1 MSGNLL
7 SIGKSGLFAAQA
19 GLATTGH
26 NITNANVAGYNRQ
39 VVVQATAPMLDTG
52 VGFQGTGTQVAQIKR
67 YSDEF
72 LNSQVR
78 NAQATKSGLD
88 SYYAQISQIDNML
101 ADQVSGLSPS
111 LQGFFKGVQ
120 DMAANRA
127 SLPSRQAMLSAA
139 DTLATRFQALDSR
152 LGEIREGVNSTI
164 ESSVTVINSYANQIA
179 QLNEQI
185 GNFASA
191 SQNVPNDLLDKRDQL
206 VMELNTHVKANVMPG
221 DNNSLTVSI
230 GSGQP
235 LVVGQRAFQLAT
247 VKSPTDP
254 NRTEVGYVT
263 GTKVS
268 VLADNALSGGA
279 LGGALEFRS
288 KTLDPAQSALGKVA
302 IGLAIEFNAQ
312 HTLGLDQA
320 GKPGEN
326 FFQVA
331 KAVVGKDIKN
341 ASTSTV
347 AVEAIVRDP
356 GALKDSDYK
365 VEYSA
370 SGYNVYRLSDNERVI
385 KDYVPDGN
393 PVSADGID
401 FMISTGTAA
410 VGDNFLVRPTMAGA
424 ANFNVLVKDVAGI
437 AAAAPVVTSAAVGN
451 TGNVKISAGTVNK
464 DFLSSAPPLPVE
476 LSVVHDSVANTRT
489 LNGFPAGMPV
499 TMVTMVDGK
508 ETESGP
514 FTNPVP
520 FTDGATYK
528 FGGVSITLTGTPGHG
543 DKFDI
548 KNNSSGV
555 GDTRNIGLLGD
566 LQTKNIFNGGTATL
580 QSSYAQLVSTVGNKT
595 REVQVN
601 GQAAEALLAQAKT
614 SAQDVSGVNL
624 DEEATNLIK
633 YQQAYQAAGKVMQIA
648 GTIFDT
654 LLSIGR

>member
-52 VGFQGTGTQVAQIKR
+52 VGFQGTGTQIAQIKR

-101 ADQVSGLSPS
+101 ADQTAGLSPS
-111 LQGFFKGVQ
+111 LQSFFKGVQ
-120 DMAANRA
+120 DVA
-127 SLPSRQAMLSAA
+127 SFRGSVPSRQAMLSAA
-139 DTLATRFQALDSR
+139 DTLAARFQSLDQR
-152 LGEIREGVNSTI
+152 FTEIREGVNSTI
-164 ESSVTVINSYANQIA
+164 ETSVTMINSYASQIA
-179 QLNEQI
+179 LLNEQI

-191 SQNVPNDLLDKRDQL
+191 NQNVPNDLLDKRDQL
-206 VMELNTHVKANVMPG
+206 VMELNTHVKATVMPG

-235 LVVGQRAFQLAT
+235 LVVGQRAFQLAA
-247 VKSPTDP
+247 VKSPTDLT
-254 NRTEVGYVT
+254 RVEVGYVT
-263 GTKVS
+263 GNKVS
-268 VLADNALSGGA
+268 TLADNALSGGT

-302 IGLAIEFNAQ
+302 IGLAFEFNAQ
-312 HTLGLDQA
+312 HKLGLDQDGNP
-320 GKPGEN
+320 GKD
-326 FFQVA
+326 FFSVA
-331 KAVVGKDIKN
+331 PAYVGKNIKN
-341 ASTSTV
+341 ATSSTTEV
-347 AVEAIVRDP
+347 KAIVSDP
-356 GALKDSDYK
+356 SKLVDSDYK
-365 VEYSA
+365 IEYSGT
-370 SGYNVYRLSDNERVI
+370 GYSVTRLSDNKPVLSN
-385 KDYVPDGN
+385 YTPDGN
-393 PVSADGID
+393 PVTIDGID
-401 FMISTGTAA
+401 FTITGSASA
-410 VGDNFLVRPTMAGA
+410 GDEFLVRPTIGGA
-424 ANFNVLVKDVAGI
+424 ANFKLLIKETSGI
-437 AAAAPVVTSAAVGN
+437 AAATPVVTSEPLTN
-451 TGNVKISAGTVNK
+451 TGTAKISESKVTE
-464 DFLSSAPPLPVE
+464 DFLTGPPTLPVT
-476 LSVVHDSVANTRT
+476 LSYDSTSGN
-489 LNGFPAGMPV
+489 LSGFPAGMAVRMVKSDGTV
-499 TMVTMVDGK
+499 TDF
-508 ETESGP
+508 P
-514 FTNPVP
+514 APPTNVA
-520 FTDGATYK
+520 FEAGATYT
-528 FGGVSITLTGTPGHG
+528 FGGVSVTMSGTPGNG
-543 DKFDI
+543 DTFTI
-548 KNNSSGV
+548 ASNVGGV

-566 LQTKNIFNGGTATL
+566 LQTKNIFNNGSATL

-601 GQAAEALLAQAKT
+601 GQAAEALLAQTKT
-614 SAQDVSGVNL
+614 AAQDVSGVNL

>member
-7 SIGKSGLFAAQA
+7 SIGKTGLFAAQA

-52 VGFQGTGTQVAQIKR
+52 AGFQGTGTQVAQIKR

-78 NAQATKSGLD
+78 NAQASKSGLD

-101 ADQVSGLSPS
+101 ADQTAGLSPS
-111 LQGFFKGVQ
+111 LQSFFKGVQ

-127 SLPSRQAMLSAA
+127 SVPSRQAMLSAA
-139 DTLATRFQALDSR
+139 DTLATRFQALDAR
-152 LGEIREGVNSTI
+152 LGQIREGVNSTI
-164 ESSVTVINSYANQIA
+164 ESSVTMINSYAGQIA

-206 VMELNTHVKANVMPG
+206 VMELNTHVKATVMPG

-235 LVVGQRAFQLAT
+235 LVVGQRAFQLAA
-247 VKSPTDP
+247 VKSPTDLT
-254 NRTEVGYVT
+254 RLEVGYVT
-263 GTKVS
+263 GNKVS
-268 VLADNALSGGA
+268 TLADNALSGGT

-302 IGLAIEFNAQ
+302 IGLAVEFNKQ
-312 HTLGLDQA
+312 HKLGLDQN
-320 GKPGEN
+320 GKPGEE
-326 FFQVA
+326 FFSVA
-331 KAVVGKDIKN
+331 EAFVGRNINN
-341 ASTSTV
+341 ASTSTAEV
-347 AVEAIVRDP
+347 KAIVRDP
-356 GALKDSDYK
+356 SLLKDSDYK
-365 VEYSA
+365 VEYGSN
-370 SGYNVYRLSDNERVI
+370 GYNVYRLSDNERVI
-385 KDYVPDGN
+385 QDYIPGGASA
-393 PVSADGID
+393 SADGIE
-401 FMISTGTAA
+401 FTISTGPVA
-410 VGDNFLVRPTMAGA
+410 VGDNFLVRPTIAGA
-424 ANFNVLVKDVAGI
+424 ANFNLKVKDVAGI
-437 AAAAPVVTSAAVGN
+437 AAAAPIATSAPVGN
-451 TGNVKISAGTVNK
+451 TGNVKISAGTVNQ
-464 DFLSSAPPLPVE
+464 DFLTNAPTLPVE
-476 LSVVHDSVANTRT
+476 LSIVHDKVANTRT
-489 LNGFPAGMPV
+489 LNGFPAGTPV
-499 TMVTMVDGK
+499 HIVDSAGK
-508 ETESGP
+508 RTGP
-514 FTNPVP
+514 FTDPVEYK
-520 FTDGATYK
+520 DGATYE
-528 FGGVSITLTGTPGHG
+528 FGGISITLSGTPDHD
-543 DKFDI
+543 DKFEIAD
-548 KNNSSGV
+548 NSSGV

-566 LQTKNIFNGGTATL
+566 LQTKNIFNKGTATL

-601 GQAAEALLAQAKT
+601 GQAAESLLAQTRTA
-614 SAQDVSGVNL
+614 AQDVSGVNL